1 MKAKVTTII
10 AVFTAILLLTVIVG
24 ASAYTPLK
32 NDAPCKHCGDAEV
45 KKTISPTKTF
55 ENSMMK
61 KAAEALEEAEKV
73 IEEAQ
78 RLLEE
83 AESKG
88 VEIQLLQHLKGILS
102 DAEDALE
109 KAKETLDKSPSAALA
124 LAKRAEALA
133 KSVKESI
140 ESALKSSQTNT
151 TATETVVTDVKEKI
165 EELREL
171 LDDLTAKAGKLANM
185 GIDVAK
191 PMEFLGK
198 AKVILDQ
205 LEAQTPENVEEIL
218 EHVEELLKKAEELLR
233 NLSVQTKA
241 KTSTGEITLVNKT
254 FTVTMTHPTATAPT
268 THIEATTMKT
278 ATKKTITSTE
288 TWEETL
294 MMTST
299 TTTLPFTSSTKV
311 KEVKEEVKVEVGG
324 EREKQIVIEQ
334 TMQITKYANGT
345 TVIMQEKIMAV
356 GNKTFLKISKI
367 HRSGDE
373 QKIEH
378 SVVIERN
385 QTILGA
391 LVNVRQ
397 MNVSTLQIDKNLTVS
412 VLERERNKFRLRLSA
427 PDGTLGRL
435 IVVELEPDA
444 VDLNKLQKFE
454 VIVNGKPAILAS
466 GIIDLAS
473 GVYDEPAYVF
483 VISSKGAS
491 ILLYIPHFSE
501 YTVDILGVIGQAA
514 STAASALQSI
524 LSNTSI
530 ATSTLAATAVLLLA
544 AAITMKRRRLLWKL

>member
-1 MKAKVTTII
+1 MKAKVTTIA
-10 AVFTAILLLTVIVG
+10 AVFAAILLLTAIMG
-24 ASAYTPLK
+24 ASAYTSLK
-32 NDAPCKHCGDAEV
+32 KDVPCKHCDGEAAV
-45 KKTISPTKTF
+45 KKTISLTKTF
-55 ENSMMK
+55 EGSMRK
-61 KAAEALEEAEKV
+61 KAAKALEEAEKA
-73 IEEAQ
+73 IEEAH

-83 AESKG
+83 AESEG
-88 VEIQLLQHLKGILS
+88 AEIQLLQRLKGILS

-109 KAKETLDKSPSAALA
+109 KAEEILDESPSSALA
-124 LAKRAEALA
+124 LAKRAEAFA

-140 ESALKSSQTNT
+140 ESALKSLQTNA
-151 TATETVVTDVKEKI
+151 TATETAITNVKERI
-165 EELREL
+165 EQLREF
-171 LDDLTAKAGKLANM
+171 LDDLAAKAGELANM

-205 LEAQTPENVEEIL
+205 LETQIPENVEELL
-218 EHVEELLKKAEELLR
+218 EQVEELLKKAEELLKQ
-233 NLSVQTKA
+233 LSTQTQT
-241 KTSTGEITLVNKT
+241 TSTTQTQTPTGEIIPVNETITASTTQKKT
-254 FTVTMTHPTATAPT
+254 
-268 THIEATTMKT
+268 TTMKT
-278 ATKKTITSTE
+278 TTSTE
-288 TWEETL
+288 TQKETSRTE
-294 MMTST
+294 MTST
-299 TTTLPFTSSTKV
+299 MTTTSPMSPTKI

-324 EREKQIVIEQ
+324 EKEKQVVIEQ
-334 TMQITKYANGT
+334 TMQVTKYANGT
-345 TVIMQEKIMAV
+345 TVIIQEKIVAV

-367 HRSGDE
+367 HRSDGE

-378 SVVIERN
+378 SVVVERN

-391 LVNVRQ
+391 LINVRQ

-412 VLERERNKFRLRLSA
+412 VLERERNKIRLRLSA

-444 VDLNKLQKFE
+444 VDLNRLQKFE
-454 VIVNGKPAILAS
+454 VMVNGKPAILAS

-501 YTVDILGVIGQAA
+501 YTVDILGIIGQAA
-514 STAASALQSI
+514 SAAASALQSI

-530 ATSTLAATAVLLLA
+530 ATSTLAATVILLLA
-544 AAITMKRRRLLWKL
+544 AAITMRRRRLLWRL